1 MHSGM
6 ISRLVRRLG
15 PAVILLA
22 LSTGVATAQIGATPP
37 PPPGPG
43 GAAGRNPVCPRLES
57 QLTAFDQGG
66 QDPARAEQIKRYED
80 SVAKQQAELDRTIA
94 QARRSGCEGSGFFS
108 LFSGQPAQCGEL
120 NSRISQ
126 MRGNLDK
133 MISDLQQLQAGGD
146 RSGQRRT
153 LIQTLAQYDCGPQYR
168 SAAAAQPRGFLEQL
182 FGPGEGGPDVA
193 PTDMPSGST
202 FRTLCVRTC
211 DGYYYPISFSTLPN
225 HFQEDERACIRT
237 CPATEAILFMHH
249 NPGED
254 VSQAVSVTGR
264 RYADLPNAFR
274 YRKEFVATCS
284 CRAAGQS
291 WADALKSADDFGT
304 LDRSDIVVTEERA
317 KQLSQPQAQPQA
329 RKPAKPAAGTPAA
342 TTAPPAAATAA
353 APPPPETPNGG
364 PIRSV
369 GPTFIPPR

>member
-1 MHSGM
+1 M
-6 ISRLVRRLG
+6 IFRLTRRLG
-15 PAVILLA
+15 PAAFLLA
-22 LSTGVATAQIGATPP
+22 LSTGVATAQLGGTPAGSA

-43 GAAGRNPVCPRLES
+43 GAAGRNPLCARLVA

-66 QDPARAEQIKRYED
+66 QDPARADQIKRYED
-80 SVAKQQAELDRTIA
+80 SVSRQQAELDRTVA

-108 LFSGQPAQCGEL
+108 LFNGQGAQCGDI

-146 RSGQRRT
+146 RTGQRRA
-153 LIQTLAQYDCGPQYR
+153 LIQTLAQYDCGAQYR
-168 SAAAAQPRGFLEQL
+168 SAVATQPRGFLEQL
-182 FGPGEGGPDVA
+182 FGPGEGPGPDVA

-211 DGYYYPISFSTLPN
+211 DGYYYPISFSTLPS
-225 HFQEDERACIRT
+225 HFQEDERACQRT

-254 VSQAVSVTGR
+254 VSQAVSLAGR
-264 RYADLPNAFR
+264 RYSDLPNAFR

-291 WADALKSADDFGT
+291 WADALKKADDRDS

-317 KQLSQPQAQPQA
+317 KQLSQPLGQPQG
-329 RKPAKPAAGTPAA
+329 RRPAKPPAGTPAT
-342 TTAPPAAATAA
+342 TTAAPPPAAATAS
-353 APPPPETPNGG
+353 APPDAPSGG

>member
-1 MHSGM
+1 MRSGM

-15 PAVILLA
+15 PAVVLVA
-22 LSTGVATAQIGATPP
+22 LSGVATAQFGAAPP

-43 GAAGRNPVCPRLES
+43 GTAGRNPVCSRLES

-66 QDPARAEQIKRYED
+66 QDPARVEQIKRYED

-108 LFSGQPAQCGEL
+108 LFSGQPQQCGEL

-133 MISDLQQLQAGGD
+133 MISDLQQIQAGGD
-146 RSGQRRT
+146 RTGQRRA
-153 LIQTLAQYDCGPQYR
+153 LMQALAQYDCGPQYR
-168 SAAAAQPRGFLEQL
+168 TAAAQPRGFLEQL
-182 FGPGEGGPDVA
+182 FGPGEGPGPDIN
-193 PTDMPSGST
+193 PNEMPSGST
-202 FRTLCVRTC
+202 FRTVCVRTC
-211 DGYYYPISFSTLPN
+211 DGYYYPISFSTVPS

-237 CPATEAILFMHH
+237 CPATEATLFTHH

-254 VSQAVSVTGR
+254 MSQAVSLTGR

-274 YRKEFVATCS
+274 YRKEFVAACS

-317 KQLSQPQAQPQA
+317 KQLSQPQAQPQT

-353 APPPPETPNGG
+353 APPPPETPSGG

>member
-1 MHSGM
+1 M
-6 ISRLVRRLG
+6 ILRLLRRLG
-15 PAVILLA
+15 PAVVLLA
-22 LSTGVATAQIGATPP
+22 LATAVATAQFGATPA

-43 GAAGRNPVCPRLES
+43 GAAGRNPVCPRLEA

-66 QDPARAEQIKRYED
+66 QDPARAEQIKRYEENV
-80 SVAKQQAELDRTIA
+80 SRQQAELDRTVA

-120 NSRISQ
+120 NSRVSQ
-126 MRGNLDK
+126 MRSNLDK
-133 MISDLQQLQAGGD
+133 MINDLQQLQAGGD
-146 RSGQRRT
+146 RAGQRRA
-153 LIQTLAQYDCGPQYR
+153 LMQALAQYDCGPQYR
-168 SAAAAQPRGFLEQL
+168 SAAAQPRGFFEQL
-182 FGPGEGGPDVA
+182 FGPGEGPGPDVN
-193 PTDMPSGST
+193 PNDMPSGST

-211 DGYYYPISFSTLPN
+211 DGYYYPISFSTLPS
-225 HFQEDERACIRT
+225 HFQDDERACQRT
-237 CPATEAILFMHH
+237 CPATEATLFMHH

-254 VSQAVSVTGR
+254 VSQAVSLTGR

-291 WADALKSADDFGT
+291 WADALKNADDRAS

-317 KQLSQPQAQPQA
+317 KQLSQPLAQPQGRA
-329 RKPAKPAAGTPAA
+329 AKPAAGAPLTTSTPPASA
-342 TTAPPAAATAA
+342 TVTAPSDAAK
-353 APPPPETPNGG
+353 GG

>member
-1 MHSGM
+1 MALCTTAAM
-6 ISRLVRRLG
+6 AQLG
-15 PAVILLA
+15 P
-22 LSTGVATAQIGATPP
+22 PP
-37 PPPGPG
+37 AASAPPGGPG
-43 GAAGRNPVCPRLES
+43 ASGRNPVCSRLEA

-80 SVAKQQAELDRTIA
+80 SVSKQQAELDRTVA

-108 LFSGQPAQCGEL
+108 LFSGQPQQCGEL
-120 NSRISQ
+120 NSRVSQ

-146 RSGQRRT
+146 RTGQRRA
-153 LIQTLAQYDCGPQYR
+153 LMQTLAQYDCGPQYR
-168 SAAAAQPRGFLEQL
+168 SAAAQPRGFLEQL
-182 FGPGEGGPDVA
+182 FGPGEGPGPDVN
-193 PTDMPSGST
+193 PNEMPSGST
-202 FRTLCVRTC
+202 FRTVCVRTC

-225 HFQEDERACIRT
+225 HFQDDERVCQRT
-237 CPATEAILFMHH
+237 CPATEASLFMYH

-254 VSQAVSVTGR
+254 VSQAVSPTGR
-264 RYADLPNAFR
+264 RYIDLPNAFR

-291 WADALKSADDFGT
+291 WADALKNADDRGS

-317 KQLSQPQAQPQA
+317 KQLSQPLNQQQQPG
-329 RKPAKPAAGTPAA
+329 RRPPAKPASGAPVTPAPPGA
-342 TTAPPAAATAA
+342 PTALAPPDV
-353 APPPPETPNGG
+353 PSGG